1 MKYEN
6 IDEIKAPSTLD
17 HRIKIA
23 IEEGYKKKGHSRVKN
38 KWKKQVVAAAAT
50 VVIGTTALG
59 VAFPTYAKDLPI
71 IGNIF
76 AYLSENK
83 QGSYIGY
90 KDYSKSLDMAQES
103 NGVKITLNDAIYDG
117 KTVMVTY
124 TLESEKDL
132 GDGINVSENL
142 SIKGYRGGMAGSSG
156 AHKVKEN
163 TYIGFTRM
171 SIDEVKEELNVKLEF
186 DKVGNFKDL
195 DIKGNWDFKFN
206 LKKTEGQNKIVNKS
220 VEKEGVSINVEKITF
235 TPMSTILHYKQQTSE
250 EVMKGYHDAYIDLV
264 EVKDD
269 LGNVYKGEGN
279 GGSGSKNIMNWS
291 ATYEKIDE
299 KATKLII
306 KAKAEFSVLGEDG
319 HQIIGPG
326 AIKGPNKDQKIL
338 DYLNKKGVMPKEIIL
353 EDIVI
358 DLK

>member
-6 IDEIKAPSTLD
+6 IDEIKASSTLD

-23 IEEGYKKKGHSRVKN
+23 IEEGYKKKEYLKAKN
-38 KWKKQVVAAAAT
+38 KWKKQVATAVAA

-59 VAFPTYAKDLPI
+59 ITFPTYAKDVPI

-83 QGSYIGY
+83 QGNYRGY

-117 KTVMVTY
+117 KTVMFTY

-132 GDGINVSENL
+132 GEAINVSEHL
-142 SIKGYRGGMAGSSG
+142 SIKDYKGAMGGSSG

-163 TYIGFTRM
+163 TYVGFTRM
-171 SIDEVKEELNVKLEF
+171 SIDEVKEEINVNLKF
-186 DKVGNFKDL
+186 DKIGNFKDL

-206 LKKTEGQNKIVNKS
+206 LKKIEGQNKIVNKS
-220 VEKEGVSINVEKITF
+220 VEKNGINLNLEKITF
-235 TPMSTILHYKQQTSE
+235 TPISTILQYKQQTSE
-250 EVMKGYHDAYIDLV
+250 EAMKGYHNVYIDLV

-306 KAKAEFSVLGEDG
+306 KAKAEFGVLGEDG

-326 AIKGPNKDQKIL
+326 AIKEPNKDQKIL